1 LYIYLVQ
8 TEYSFR
14 LRPGTVGDA
23 DKVGKIIFEAF
34 SAIANKHGFPPDY
47 PSLDTGR
54 SLASSL
60 LSNPRFYSVV
70 AEDTSSGSKDKDRV
84 VGSNFLDERSNI
96 VAGVGPLTIDPK
108 YQNKGTGRQLMINVL
123 ERAKNRNFPA
133 IRLLQAS
140 YHTRSLALYASLGFE
155 VREPISNMQGKPI
168 QEAISGR
175 TVCTATESDI
185 ESCSAIC
192 KAVHGHDRNGE
203 LEDSINQG
211 SAKVV
216 LNGDKIT
223 GYTCGL
229 TFFNH
234 SVGLTNDDL
243 KALISAATS
252 DDENYGGPGILIPT
266 RNTQLLRWCL
276 NNGLRLVQQLTLMTI
291 GLYNEPAGSYMP
303 SILY

>member
-1 LYIYLVQ
+1 LVQ
-8 TEYSFR
+8 TEYTFR
-14 LRPGTVGDA
+14 LRPGRVDDA

-34 SAIANKHGFPPDY
+34 SAIADRHGFQSDF
-47 PSLDTGR
+47 SSADTGR
-54 SLASSL
+54 RLASSL

-70 AEDTSSGSKDKDRV
+70 AEDTTSGGEDKDRV

-108 YQNKGTGRQLMINVL
+108 YQNKGTGRQLMLNVL
-123 ERAKNRNFPA
+123 ERAKNKNFAA

-140 YHTRSLALYASLGFE
+140 YHNRSLALYANLGFE
-155 VREPISNMQGKPI
+155 VRESISTMQGKPI
-168 QEAISGR
+168 QEAIPGR
-175 TVCTATESDI
+175 SVRAATESDI
-185 ESCSAIC
+185 ESCNAIC

-203 LEDSINQG
+203 LQDSINQG

-216 LNGDKIT
+216 SHGDKIT

-243 KALISAATS
+243 KALISSATNEDS
-252 DDENYGGPGILIPT
+252 YGGPGILIPT
-266 RNTQLLRWCL
+266 RNTQLFRWCL

-291 GLYNEPAGSYMP
+291 GLYNEPAGFYMP